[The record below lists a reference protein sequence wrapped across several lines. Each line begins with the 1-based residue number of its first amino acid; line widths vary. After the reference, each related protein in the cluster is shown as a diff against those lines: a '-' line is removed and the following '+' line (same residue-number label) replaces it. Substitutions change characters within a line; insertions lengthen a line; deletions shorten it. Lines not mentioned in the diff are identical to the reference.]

1 MQISVHKSH
10 FRGRA
15 VRSRAIFTLVLG
27 LCALLSA
34 GLRAAH
40 AQAGPAWVQGISSS
54 ASASA
59 QALAPAPQPG
69 QDPVSMGA
77 AKPAGGPHDG
87 IAVHGR
93 WKIFVRNRDGSL
105 AQHLEFENSLTAFG
119 QALLDFLLMGDY
131 TIVGYGVDVSGAGG
145 QPGLATIPSES
156 GEPYHLLGL
165 RPFGPCG
172 TLSGT
177 GTDCILTATSN
188 PYYDTCVAIARAG
201 LQNYTEAACVP
212 GLSISRTSDAAVV
225 LQGTIE
231 AGENS
236 TIKSVSTFF
245 TVCDL
250 TQFPLASCGK
260 LKTPVPEANPNIRP
274 QLFTSYEIPKQAG
287 QKDGGI
293 SIQKGQTAEISVTLS
308 FTSAAQ

>member
-1 MQISVHKSH
+1 M
-10 FRGRA
+10 
-15 VRSRAIFTLVLG
+15 RSLSQHARSADLRRLGGVPAKILFTLSVCML
-27 LCALLSA
+27 
-34 GLRAAH
+34 
-40 AQAGPAWVQGISSS
+40 S
-54 ASASA
+54 ASALRATA
-59 QALAPAPQPG
+59 QGKPPAAATKTTQLALK
-69 QDPVSMGA
+69 
-77 AKPAGGPHDG
+77 KPARGPHDG
-87 IAVHGR
+87 IVVHGR

-105 AQHLEFENSLTAFG
+105 AQHVEFENSLTGFG
-119 QALLDFLLMGDY
+119 QDLLDFLLMGDY
-131 TIVGYGVDVSGAGG
+131 TIVGYGVDVSGAAG

-172 TLSGT
+172 TLGGT
-177 GTDCILTATSN
+177 GADCILTATSN